1 MTRMQE
7 LCRAAGTEGAV
18 LLKNENQALPIQK
31 GEVVSVFGRIQLN
44 YYKSGTGSGGLV
56 NVDYVVDIPDGLRA
70 AEGIAIN
77 EELYQI
83 YQEWEISHP
92 FDKGKGW
99 AQEPFCQEEMEV
111 SDDLAQRAA
120 EKSDLALVI
129 IGRLA
134 GEDRDSEAVKGSYYL
149 SDGEEAMLRTVRAH
163 FNRVV
168 VLLNV
173 GNLQDMSW
181 DHLCDAVMY
190 VWQGGQEGG
199 NSVADVLT
207 GKVSPSGKLSDT
219 IALSLD
225 DVPAMKNFG
234 DPDKNAY
241 EEDIYVGYRW
251 FETFAPEKVKYP
263 FGFGLSY
270 TTFAW
275 KLVAFQETVDDFSVT
290 VAVENTGSVPGK
302 EVIQVYAGIPQGKL
316 GQPSKVL
323 CGFAKTN
330 VLQPGQEQEM
340 TVTVPK
346 NVLASYDDSGVTGH
360 RSCRVLE
367 AGEYLIYAGT
377 SVRDTQI
384 VSQFVVD
391 ELKIVE
397 TLTECMTPK
406 IPLQRLHPKM
416 VDGKLMPEMEA
427 VPQRTYDLMERIAS
441 RRPADIPFQGDL
453 GIKLKDVKDGKHTMD
468 EFLSQLT
475 DEDLACIVRGEGM
488 CSPKVTLG
496 TAGAFGGLT
505 LHLKELGIP
514 AGCCADGPSGIRMD
528 CGTRATSVPSGTLL
542 ACTFNEELNEALF
555 EEMGAEVNKNR
566 IDTLLGPGINI
577 HRSPLNGRNFEYFSE
592 DPFLT
597 GKMAAAQLRGMHKHG
612 VTGTIKHFC
621 ANNQEY
627 RRTFISSDM
636 SERALRD
643 IYLRGFEM
651 AVKEGD
657 ARSIMTSYNAING
670 IWAAGNY
677 DLCTTILRGEWGF
690 TGIVMTDWWA
700 KMNDEDEEATVKNTK
715 AMVRAQNDLF
725 MVTVDALKNTQD
737 DNTAESLANGTL
749 TRGELQRSA
758 ANICRFLMNSPCIEE
773 RKKTNVDGGEEDD
786 RPAEEKLDF
795 VIHENTVLDVRGIE
809 GTRGTST
816 IYTVLTI
823 KEGTYELTVKASS
836 EAGGVAQIPVTIS
849 MRHHTATFSFVGTG
863 GETVEK
869 TSKISLDQGKEYLKI
884 YFGQSGLDLQELHF
898 HKISDKKED

>member
-7 LCRAAGTEGAV
+7 LCRTAGTEGAV
-18 LLKNENQALPIQK
+18 LLKNENHALPVKQ
-31 GEVVSVFGRIQLN
+31 GEVVSIFGRIQLN

-70 AEGIAIN
+70 AEGISIN
-77 EELYQI
+77 EELYRT

-99 AQEPFCQEEMEV
+99 AQEPFCQEEMEL
-111 SDDLAQRAA
+111 SDELVKKAA
-120 EKSDLALVI
+120 ENSDLALVI

-134 GEDRDSEAVKGSYYL
+134 GEDRDGEAVKGSYYL

-163 FNRVV
+163 FDRVA

-199 NSVADVLT
+199 NAVADVLT
-207 GKVSPSGKLSDT
+207 GKVTPSGKLSDT
-219 IALSLD
+219 IAVSLD
-225 DVPAMKNFG
+225 DVPVMKNFG
-234 DPDKNAY
+234 DPDRNIY
-241 EEDIYVGYRW
+241 EEDVYVGYRW

-270 TTFAW
+270 TTFSWEQVEA
-275 KLVAFQETVDDFSVT
+275 KEYEDSFSVT
-290 VAVENTGSVPGK
+290 VSVENTGSVSGK

-330 VLQPGQEQEM
+330 VLDPGMKQQM
-340 TVTVPK
+340 TIVVPK
-346 NVLASYDDSGVTGH
+346 KILATYDDSGITGH

-367 AGEYLIYAGT
+367 EGEYKVFVGT
-377 SVRDTQI
+377 NVRDSKETFR
-384 VSQFVVD
+384 FVLDKLQV
-391 ELKIVE
+391 VE
-397 TLTECMTPK
+397 TLTESMSPTTSFQRVHPK
-406 IPLQRLHPKM
+406 IE
-416 VDGKLMPEMEA
+416 DGKLVPAMEN
-427 VPQRTYDLMERIAS
+427 VPQRTYNLMERISAN
-441 RRPADIPFQGDL
+441 RPKDLPFKGDL
-453 GIKLKDVKDGKHTMD
+453 GIKLKDVKDGKNTMA
-468 EFLSQLT
+468 EFLTQLT

-505 LHLKELGIP
+505 VHLRELGIP

-528 CGTRATSVPSGTLL
+528 CGTRATSIPSGTLL

-555 EEMGAEVNKNR
+555 EEMGAEVYKNR

-627 RRTFISSDM
+627 RRTFASSDL

-651 AVKEGD
+651 AVKEGN
-657 ARSIMTSYNAING
+657 AHSIMTSYNPING

-677 DLCTTILRGEWGF
+677 DLCTTILRGDWGY
-690 TGIVMTDWWA
+690 TGVVMTDWWA
-700 KMNDEDEEATVKNTK
+700 KMNDEGEEGDVKNTK

-725 MVTVDALKNTQD
+725 MVTVDALQNTQD
-737 DNTAESLANGTL
+737 DNTMESLKAGTL

-773 RKKTNVDGGEEDD
+773 RQSNGVNGNWEEE
-786 RPAEEKLDF
+786 RPNEEKLDF
-795 VIHENTVLDVRGIE
+795 VIHDDTVLDVRGIDS
-809 GTRGTST
+809 TRGTNT

-823 KEGTYELTVKASS
+823 REGTYELTVTASS

-863 GETVEK
+863 GKTVEK
-869 TSKISLDQGKEYLKI
+869 TAKISLDQGKEYLKI
-884 YFGQSGLDLQELHF
+884 YFGQSGLDLQKLHF
-898 HKISDKKED
+898 RKISDQKED